1 MLSTNFLID
10 YSEKNTQITIGYFN
24 NKVDIFL
31 PKSNGGVYLLNPKNI
46 RFTEIG
52 SVLVKKTKEINTR
65 LYKTFKR
72 TDDFTEILKD
82 LKGVKSIVYDINIE
96 NWIKLNKSIIKDGGY
111 NVIENTFALENTLE
125 RKLPISRQLT
135 QGNSCKSD
143 NYYDYL
149 LFIIDYLSNSNNYEY
164 IYLYRNVDY
173 PVNYVYEITPTYR
186 IYAYLRNVNM
196 FDISG
201 IYGDAITG
209 EYYFTEYKGYC
220 QDGSIQYRYFPVRI
234 DAINPPVVL
243 PDIGTEYVDY
253 SESIN
258 KTIVDNIVALFTKLD
273 IITQIMN
280 FTRNPFY
287 KIRTDTLTNLGL
299 NYFQQIKE
307 HLDYDKSLIDYMF
320 LYWTTLLKPT
330 FISSD
335 IVVS

>member
-1 MLSTNFLID
+1 
-10 YSEKNTQITIGYFN
+10 
-24 NKVDIFL
+24 
-31 PKSNGGVYLLNPKNI
+31 
-46 RFTEIG
+46 
-52 SVLVKKTKEINTR
+52 
-65 LYKTFKR
+65 
-72 TDDFTEILKD
+72 
-82 LKGVKSIVYDINIE
+82 
-96 NWIKLNKSIIKDGGY
+96 
-111 NVIENTFALENTLE
+111 
-125 RKLPISRQLT
+125 
-135 QGNSCKSD
+135 
-143 NYYDYL
+143 
-149 LFIIDYLSNSNNYEY
+149 
-164 IYLYRNVDY
+164 
-173 PVNYVYEITPTYR
+173 
-186 IYAYLRNVNM
+186 M